1 MHRVLLPVH
10 LNVERALSQA
20 NFVASLTEE
29 GTNVEAFVL
38 FVFTGRERSP
48 DTPEEMKRFDS
59 PTRIDAVRRVMDVLD
74 EAGVEYHIQED
85 SGEVAQDIIDVAD
98 SVEADQIVL
107 GGRKRSPAG
116 KILFGSVTQEVLL
129 NTDRPVTVT
138 TAEDEE

>member
-1 MHRVLLPVH
+1 MHQVLLPVH
-10 LNVERALSQA
+10 TNVERALSQA
-20 NFVASLTEE
+20 NFVAELAEE
-29 GTNVEAFVL
+29 GTEIEAFVL

-59 PTRIDAVRRVMDVLD
+59 PTRIDAVRRVMEVLD
-74 EAGVEYHIQED
+74 DADVEYHIQED
-85 SGEVAQDIIDVAD
+85 SGEVADDIIEDA
-98 SVEADQIVL
+98 EARDIDQIVL

-138 TAEDEE
+138 TAQSE